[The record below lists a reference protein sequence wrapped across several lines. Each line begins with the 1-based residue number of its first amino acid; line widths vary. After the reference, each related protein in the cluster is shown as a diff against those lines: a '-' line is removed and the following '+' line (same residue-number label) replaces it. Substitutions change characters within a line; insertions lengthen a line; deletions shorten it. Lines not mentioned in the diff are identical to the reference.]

1 DRNRSHWSTSK
12 TPSYTKSVSWQHHLR
27 NQCNGSWQLTFN
39 VDEWQNS
46 DINSAMY
53 QNLEKLLNTV
63 QKC

>member
-1 DRNRSHWSTSK
+1 
-12 TPSYTKSVSWQHHLR
+12 
-27 NQCNGSWQLTFN
+27 FN

>member
-1 DRNRSHWSTSK
+1 
-12 TPSYTKSVSWQHHLR
+12 
-27 NQCNGSWQLTFN
+27 
-39 VDEWQNS
+39 WQNS

>member
-1 DRNRSHWSTSK
+1 
-12 TPSYTKSVSWQHHLR
+12 
-27 NQCNGSWQLTFN
+27 
-39 VDEWQNS
+39 QNS

>member
-1 DRNRSHWSTSK
+1 
-12 TPSYTKSVSWQHHLR
+12 
-27 NQCNGSWQLTFN
+27 
-39 VDEWQNS
+39 

>member
-1 DRNRSHWSTSK
+1 
-12 TPSYTKSVSWQHHLR
+12 
-27 NQCNGSWQLTFN
+27 G
-39 VDEWQNS
+39 WQNS